1 MITGEQVMSAHYR
14 MLALNL
20 LLSAVIM
27 YLVMFSMIDGFA
39 DFENNI
45 NTLYMTLTMV
55 APMGTLMLATMGS
68 MYPNRR
74 LNLLLHVLFFIVF
87 AASLAATRNQTFV
100 GDRQFLRSMI
110 PHHSGAVLMC
120 REAPISDPEIVELC
134 QRITKSQR
142 EEIDQMGRIMSR
154 LDGGT

>member
-1 MITGEQVMSAHYR
+1 MGAHYR

-27 YLVMFSMIDGFA
+27 YLVMFSMIDGLA

-55 APMGTLMLATMGS
+55 APMGSLMLATMAS

-74 LNLLLHVLFFIVF
+74 LNLVLHVVF
-87 AASLAATRNQTFV
+87 VIIFVASLAATRSQALV
-100 GDRQFLRSMI
+100 GDKQFLRSMI

-120 REAPISDPEIVELC
+120 REAALSDPEIAELC
-134 QRITKSQR
+134 QRIAKSQR
-142 EEIDQMGRIMSR
+142 EEIDQMRRIMDR
-154 LDGGT
+154 LGGAT

>member
-1 MITGEQVMSAHYR
+1 MGAHYR

-27 YLVMFSMIDGFA
+27 YLVMFSMIDGLA

-45 NTLYMTLTMV
+45 NMVYMTLTMV
-55 APMGTLMLATMGS
+55 APMGSLMLATMGS

-74 LNLLLHVLFFIVF
+74 LNLVLHVIFFVVF

-100 GDRQFLRSMI
+100 GDGQFLRSMI

-120 REAPISDPEIVELC
+120 RQAPVSDPEIVALC

-142 EEIDQMGRIMSR
+142 EEIDQMRRIMDR
-154 LDGGT
+154 LGNGP

>member
-1 MITGEQVMSAHYR
+1 MGAHYR

-27 YLVMFSMIDGFA
+27 YLVMFSMIDGLA
-39 DFENNI
+39 DFKNNI
-45 NTLYMTLTMV
+45 NMVYMTLTMV
-55 APMGTLMLATMGS
+55 APMGSLMLATMGS

-74 LNLLLHVLFFIVF
+74 LNLVLHVIFFVVF

-100 GDRQFLRSMI
+100 GDGQFLRSMI

-120 REAPISDPEIVELC
+120 RQAPVSDPEIVALC

-142 EEIDQMGRIMSR
+142 EEIDQMRRIMDR
-154 LDGGT
+154 LGNGP